1 MENIDNYIQQ
11 VKEYIK
17 QNPFLTQDMI
27 VRYVF
32 LDLCKR
38 LSFDM
43 DYIPFGNSRKR
54 QQIYKEGFYPLKV
67 DKCLENNKVIC
78 NSGSKLLELILLEL
92 NIDIKTVKAKGDI
105 RKYPHVYNIVK
116 TDKEYIV
123 DLQEDMYRV
132 QMHSKTPNYGLNEN
146 NKYTISLFEQEQ
158 MDRKLGYISN
168 DNYYIDE
175 YLYLLKNDLNYI
187 EDFYEK
193 TKFLLENIDVF
204 KNDTINYINRQWYH
218 VKILELFFNKELF
231 DYEFS
236 TGKIK
241 IIDCYKENNKKI
253 YVNCITVEDKGLT
266 HIFVY
271 NKQNYCYKEIDINY
285 FVNSIEKGLI
295 LSKNKIKEVEKIL
308 RKR

>member
-132 QMHSKTPNYGLNEN
+132 QMHSKTPNYGLNED
-146 NKYTISLFEQEQ
+146 NKYVISLFEQEQ
-158 MDRKLGYISN
+158 MDKKLGYISN